1 MFVCVCHAVT
11 DRDIHEAVDEG
22 VHHVEQLEALCGVGS
37 GCGSCR
43 TMAQELIE
51 SRLAEGQAYAA

>member
-11 DRDIHEAVDEG
+11 DRDIHQAVDEG
-22 VHHVEQLEALCGVGS
+22 IQHIDQLEDRCGVGS

-51 SRLAEGQAYAA
+51 SRLADGQAYAA

>member
-11 DRDIHEAVDEG
+11 DRQIVEAAESGVEHVD
-22 VHHVEQLEALCGVGS
+22 QLEELCGAGS

-43 TMAQELIE
+43 SVAQELID
-51 SRLAEGQAYAA
+51 SRRLEAQTYAA